1 MSKVQANDTVEV
13 HYAGKL
19 ANGQV
24 FDSTEGKD
32 PLKITL
38 GEGNLIP
45 GIEKGLLDMEV
56 DEKKTITIPKE
67 DAYGEVR
74 KELFQVVQKEELP
87 DTIKPEVGMGLV
99 AKNPDGSEQ
108 QLRVAEVNDDHI
120 VIDANHPL
128 AGQDL
133 IFELQLVSLLLK
145 KQWQIPSTKQESF
158 GI

>member
-13 HYAGKL
+13 HYIGKL
-19 ANGQV
+19 ENGQV
-24 FDSTEGKD
+24 FDSTEGRD

-38 GEGNLIP
+38 GEGRLIP
-45 GIEKGLLDMEV
+45 GFEKGLLDMEI

-67 DAYGEVR
+67 EAYGEVR
-74 KELFQVVQKEELP
+74 KELFQVVKNEEVP
-87 DTIKPEVGMGLV
+87 DNIKPEVGMGLV
-99 AKNPDGSEQ
+99 ATNPDGTER

-133 IFELQLVSLLLK
+133 IFDLELVA
-145 KQWQIPSTKQESF
+145 IA
-158 GI
+158 